1 MPEAVINMLAL
12 LGWNP
17 GNDQEL
23 MSMDELI
30 NLFSIDKISK
40 AGAKFSL
47 DKAKWFNHEY
57 ILMKPAAKLR
67 PHFRKI
73 LHAMKFTFFTFCH
86 IRTSAPHD
94 LNPFSKSR

>member
-1 MPEAVINMLAL
+1 MLAL

-17 GNDQEL
+17 GNDQEM

-30 NLFSIDKISK
+30 QYFSIDKISK

-57 ILMKPAAKLR
+57 IQLKSADDMYPY
-67 PHFRKI
+67 FE
-73 LHAMKFTFFTFCH
+73 KF
-86 IRTSAPHD
+86 
-94 LNPFSKSR
+94 